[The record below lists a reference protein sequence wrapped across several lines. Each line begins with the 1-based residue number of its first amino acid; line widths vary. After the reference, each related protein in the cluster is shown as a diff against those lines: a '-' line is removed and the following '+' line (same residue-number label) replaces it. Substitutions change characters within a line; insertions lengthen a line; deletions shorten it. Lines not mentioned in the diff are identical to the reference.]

1 MNKKKEEKIYIGKHA
16 YLTNIMIGLG
26 LGWGNIPNINIR
38 SITFICKHIFQ
49 IYVHIFY
56 VYIFFSDSN

>member
-56 VYIFFSDSN
+56 V